1 LSILRQKGKFKN
13 LKIIAMED
21 VVVPLVM
28 FGATFGIVY
37 VITSARHKEKMA
49 LIEKGADPTLFKR
62 QQFKFSQY
70 NVFKYGLLLVGI
82 AIGIILA
89 GIMAEIHFIDD
100 VAAYFSSI
108 LFFGGL
114 ALIAAFLLRNKLDK
128 ENQ

>member
-1 LSILRQKGKFKN
+1 
-13 LKIIAMED
+13 MED
-21 VVVPLVM
+21 VLIPLII

-37 VITSARHKEKMA
+37 VIVSARHKEKMA

-62 QQFKFSQY
+62 QLKFSQY

-82 AIGIILA
+82 AVGIILA
-89 GIMAEIHFIDD
+89 GIMAEIHLIND

-114 ALIAAFLLRNKLDK
+114 ALIVAFLLRKKLDK
-128 ENQ
+128 EE